1 MPTQDLP
8 SAIRLLPV
16 PDFWPPLDADQALHT
31 HPERSAGPLE
41 SGHRH
46 AQPPVADPG
55 PPWPRQFA
63 VLLAEGLAGVRPV
76 RQVLPWMSEQ
86 GSVHLHRL
94 LPLFACGHRPR
105 LQRVITAQ
113 PAKGVIE
120 MTMIV
125 AFGHRTRA
133 LAVRLEQTGQAQP
146 TGQAQTGQAQPT
158 GQAQRPRWR
167 CTAIEAG

>member
-8 SAIRLLPV
+8 SAIELLPV
-16 PDFWPPLDADQALHT
+16 PDYWPPPTADQAAEAL
-31 HPERSAGPLE
+31 PGRSAGPL
-41 SGHRH
+41 SGGQ
-46 AQPPVADPG
+46 AEPPATEPG

-94 LPLFACGHRPR
+94 LPLFAGGHRPR
-105 LQRVITAQ
+105 IQRVITAQ
-113 PAKGVIE
+113 PAKDVIE

-125 AFGHRTRA
+125 AFGPRTRA
-133 LAVRLEQTGQAQP
+133 LAVRLERTTQTAHAQS
-146 TGQAQTGQAQPT
+146 
-158 GQAQRPRWR
+158 PRWR
-167 CTAIEAG
+167 CTAIEAA